1 MKNDE
6 WTNEDLVIVSV
17 VEEWP
22 MSPPT
27 NLVSYSFA
35 VDRDAKDVSL
45 TAVFDGPISDDDR
58 DEILALEGAVGGQIP
73 ADWQANT
80 RIVRLDQGGTT
91 APGPS
96 TVIFQRGSVVTPNV
110 LLAEVLSRHGR

>member
-6 WTNEDLVIVSV
+6 WTHEDLVIVSV

-22 MSPPT
+22 RYPPK
-27 NLVSYSFA
+27 NLASYSFA
-35 VDRDAKDVSL
+35 VDRDARDVL
-45 TAVFDGPISDDDR
+45 LIAVFDGPITDDDR

-80 RIVRLDQGGTT
+80 RLVLLDQETT

-96 TVIFQRGSVVTPNV
+96 TVIFQRGSAVTPNV